1 MIVNTKILVRLV
13 FIVMVAVLTGCSSGD
28 FTIQAQLDGVSER
41 AVIIAYSGDQG
52 VVTDRVTLEEGNSF
66 TYRGS
71 SDQYTLVNLWDLQ
84 GQLIAQLVAHNGD
97 KMSVKSDGL
106 QLPTTQV
113 SGNEVTEQWMKF
125 RKDNHQAYDSH
136 DTAATDRLIEQ
147 YIDQHPDHLLSTV
160 LLVAD
165 YSQLD
170 GSKRMRQLLQ
180 GIHAEARPQRL
191 VSSLEYLM
199 ERHHDMPERVT
210 TLTLYRLGKG
220 FEDLKVNEQATI
232 LLFWSRNDKARKDWV
247 ESMRAMLKQSEGK
260 IQLADILVDPDT
272 IQWSKTISN
281 DSATW
286 AHWWAPGGVM
296 DPMLGGIPI
305 TRTPLFVVTDSTG
318 RVTHSGQDLQ

>member
-1 MIVNTKILVRLV
+1 MKTILNILFLAVV
-13 FIVMVAVLTGCSSGD
+13 VGVLTGCTSND

-41 AVIIAYSGDQG
+41 TVIIAYSGDHG
-52 VVTDRVTLEEGNSF
+52 VVTDRVKLEEGNSF
-66 TYRGS
+66 TYRGN
-71 SDQYTLVNLWDLQ
+71 SDQYTLVSLWDLQ

-97 KMSVKSDGL
+97 KMVVKSDGL

-125 RKDNHQAYDSH
+125 RKDNHLAYDSH
-136 DTAATDRLIEQ
+136 DTTAIDRLIEQ
-147 YIDQHPDHLLSTV
+147 QISKHPDQLLSTV

-170 GSKRMRQLLQ
+170 GGKHTRQLLQ
-180 GIHAEARPQRL
+180 SIHAEARPQRL

-199 ERHHDMPERVT
+199 ERHQDMPERVT

-232 LLFWSRNDKARKDWV
+232 LLFWSRNDEARKACV
-247 ESMRAMLKQSEGK
+247 ESMRAKSRQSGGK

-272 IQWSKTISN
+272 TLWSKTVGN

-305 TRTPLFVVTDSTG
+305 SRTPLFIVTDSTG
-318 RVTHSGQDLQ
+318 RVTHSGQNLQ

>member
-1 MIVNTKILVRLV
+1 MKTILNILFLSV
-13 FIVMVAVLTGCSSGD
+13 FVGVLTGCTSSD

-41 AVIIAYSGDQG
+41 TVIIAYNSDHG
-52 VVTDRVTLEEGNSF
+52 VVTERVKLEEGNSF

-71 SDQYTLVNLWDLQ
+71 SDQYTLVSLWDLQ

-97 KMSVKSDGL
+97 KMSIKSDGL

-113 SGNEVTEQWMKF
+113 TGNEVTDQWMKF
-125 RKDNHQAYDSH
+125 RKDNHQVYDSH
-136 DTAATDRLIEQ
+136 DTSTIDRLIEQ
-147 YIDQHPDHLLSTV
+147 YIGQHPDQLLSTV

-170 GSKRMRQLLQ
+170 GGKHTRQLLQ

-191 VSSLEYLM
+191 VASIEYLM
-199 ERHHDMPERVT
+199 ERHKDMPERVT

-220 FEDLKVNEQATI
+220 FEDLKVNEQATV
-232 LLFWSRNDKARKDWV
+232 LLFWSRNDETRKACV
-247 ESMRAMLKQSEGK
+247 ESMRAMSKRAGDK

-272 IQWSKTISN
+272 TQWSKTVKN

-318 RVTHSGQDLQ
+318 RVTHSGQKIQ